1 MYQPV
6 NQTSTST
13 GMTTSQY
20 QDSSQ
25 SPNYLY
31 HQSHKQQYSK
41 YQDTISSNQCS
52 PKLNQLSV
60 TVPSNSIN
68 PSQYQSPANL
78 SSNNQMNGGIL
89 SPNQFQQLLQV
100 ITTQNHPK
108 QYITTDCQTSP
119 TNETSQ
125 QMFNFSKFSEQ
136 LTISPNIIS
145 RQQSPKL
152 NINSQNN
159 SLIQIVKSNAS
170 SQTDLKEKPHENKE
184 VNTDPIRHPS
194 MVSASTN
201 TLPPPPPPAPLP
213 PPPPPPQPAP
223 KKTRN
228 QAINVNLY
236 EETVVKNEKHFE
248 EKVSKNKDKIF
259 FKIRFLILKL
269 FVNCLELSIK
279 R

>member
-1 MYQPV
+1 MYQPL
-6 NQTSTST
+6 NTNSTTT
-13 GMTTSQY
+13 GMTSSQY

-31 HQSHKQQYSK
+31 HQSNKQPQYPK

-68 PSQYQSPANL
+68 PSQYQSPATA
-78 SSNNQMNGGIL
+78 STSNQMSGGIL

-100 ITTQNHPK
+100 ITTQNQTK
-108 QYITTDCQTSP
+108 QYITTDSQTSP
-119 TNETSQ
+119 TNETAQ
-125 QMFNFSKFSEQ
+125 NFNFSKYNEQ
-136 LTISPNIIS
+136 LTISPSLLS

-152 NINSQNN
+152 NVNSQNN

-184 VNTDPIRHPS
+184 VNTDPIKHPS

-201 TLPPPPPPAPLP
+201 TLPPPPPAPLLPP

-248 EKVSKNKDKIF
+248 EKVCLF
-259 FKIRFLILKL
+259 FMNESLSSSNTFFL
-269 FVNCLELSIK
+269 FS
-279 R
+279 

>member
-1 MYQPV
+1 MYQPL
-6 NQTSTST
+6 NSTTTTNAMTS
-13 GMTTSQY
+13 SQY

-31 HQSHKQQYSK
+31 HQSLKQQQFSK

-68 PSQYQSPANL
+68 PSQYQSPATG
-78 SSNNQMNGGIL
+78 SSNNQMSGGIL

-100 ITTQNHPK
+100 ITTQNQTK

-119 TNETSQ
+119 TNETAQ
-125 QMFNFSKFSEQ
+125 TLNFSKYTEQ
-136 LTISPNIIS
+136 LTISPNLNS
-145 RQQSPKL
+145 RHQSPKSNL
-152 NINSQNN
+152 NNQNN

-184 VNTDPIRHPS
+184 VNTDPIKHPS

-201 TLPPPPPPAPLP
+201 TLPPPPSTPLP
-213 PPPPPPQPAP
+213 PPPPPPPPQPTP

-236 EETVVKNEKHFE
+236 EETVAKNEKHFE
-248 EKVSKNKDKIF
+248 EKVSLVFDI
-259 FKIRFLILKL
+259 I
-269 FVNCLELSIK
+269 E
-279 R
+279 